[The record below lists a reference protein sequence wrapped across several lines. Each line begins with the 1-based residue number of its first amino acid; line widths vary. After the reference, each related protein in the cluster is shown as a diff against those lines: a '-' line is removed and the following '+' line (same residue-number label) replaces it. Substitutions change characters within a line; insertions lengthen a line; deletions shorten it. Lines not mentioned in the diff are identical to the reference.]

1 MKGRG
6 LRALCAVVGWL
17 MLCHSASAASAAPPP
32 LMLAQ
37 TYDGEADVSAYWISE
52 KLDGVRGFWDGQR
65 LYSRGGQA
73 IAAPAEFTAGWP
85 AVPMDGEL
93 WIGRGRFDE
102 TSGIVRRKDGDPLRW
117 RPVRYR
123 VFDLPAHPGRFG
135 ERLVEL
141 RRLVGSADAP
151 SLQAVEQ
158 FRLPDA
164 AALQARLAA
173 IVAAGG
179 EGLMLHRADAYYRSG
194 RTDDLLK
201 LKTHDD
207 AEARVIGYAPGAGKY
222 RGAVGALIVER
233 PDGRRFRIG
242 SGLTDALRGQ
252 PPPLGSWVTYRYN
265 GSTGDGLPR
274 FPRYVRV
281 REEMPPPDSP

>member
-1 MKGRG
+1 MTGTAMRA
-6 LRALCAVVGWL
+6 LRAAAAGLALCCW
-17 MLCHSASAASAAPPP
+17 ASTAAAAPPP

-37 TYDGEADVSAYWISE
+37 TYDGETDIAAYWISE
-52 KLDGVRGFWDGQR
+52 KLDGVRGYWDGQR
-65 LYSRGGQA
+65 LYSRGGQP
-73 IAAPAEFTAGWP
+73 IAAPAAFTAGWP

-102 TSGIVRRKDGDPLRW
+102 TSGIVRRKDADPQQWRALRFM
-117 RPVRYR
+117 

-141 RRLVGSADAP
+141 RRLVGRADSI

-158 FRLPDA
+158 FRLADA
-164 AALQARLAA
+164 AALQARLMA

-179 EGLMLHRADAYYRSG
+179 EGLMLHRADAYYRQG
-194 RTDDLLK
+194 RSDDLLK
-201 LKTHDD
+201 LKTHQD
-207 AEARVIGYAPGAGKY
+207 AEARVVGHAPGSGKY

-242 SGLTDALRGQ
+242 SGLSDALRRA

-274 FPRYVRV
+274 FPRFMRV
-281 REEMPPPDSP
+281 RDELPPPDPP

>member
-1 MKGRG
+1 MTGRG
-6 LRALCAVVGWL
+6 FRALCAVVAWL
-17 MLCHSASAASAAPPP
+17 VPWYPASVASAAPPP

-37 TYDGEADVSAYWISE
+37 IYDGEADVSAYWISE
-52 KLDGVRGFWDGQR
+52 KLDGVRGYWDGRQ

-73 IAAPAEFTAGWP
+73 IVAPAGFTAGWP

-102 TSGIVRRKDGDPLRW
+102 TSGIVRRKDGDPQRW
-117 RPVRYR
+117 QPMRYM
-123 VFDLPAHPGRFG
+123 VFDLPAHPGRFS
-135 ERLVEL
+135 ERLVGL
-141 RRLVGSADAP
+141 QRLVDSAGTA

-164 AALQARLAA
+164 AALQARLTA

-179 EGLMLHRADAYYRSG
+179 EGLMLHRADAYYRGG
-194 RTDDLLK
+194 RSDDLLK
-201 LKTHDD
+201 LKTHQD
-207 AEARVIGYAPGAGKY
+207 AEARVIGYAPGSGKY

-242 SGLTDALRGQ
+242 SGLTDALRRE
-252 PPPLGSWVTYRYN
+252 PPPLGSWVTYRHN
-265 GSTGDGLPR
+265 GSAGDGLPR

-281 REEMPPPDSP
+281 RDELPPPDPP

>member
-1 MKGRG
+1 MTQRG
-6 LRALCAVVGWL
+6 LRAL
-17 MLCHSASAASAAPPP
+17 SAAAAWLLFWSPAVGAAPPA

-37 TYDGEADVSAYWISE
+37 TYDGETDVAAYWISE
-52 KLDGVRGFWDGQR
+52 KLDGVRGYWDGQR
-65 LYSRGGQA
+65 LYSRGGQV
-73 IAAPAEFTAGWP
+73 IVTPAGFTTGWP

-93 WIGRGRFDE
+93 WIGRGRFE
-102 TSGIVRRKDGDPLRW
+102 EVSGVVRSTGGDPQRW
-117 RPVRYR
+117 RPVRYM
-123 VFDLPAHPGRFG
+123 VFDLPAHPGRFS

-141 RRLVGSADAP
+141 RRLVAGAGNA

-164 AALQARLAA
+164 AALQARLAV

-179 EGLMLHRADAYYRSG
+179 EGLMLHRADAHYRSG
-194 RTDDLLK
+194 RSDDLLK
-201 LKTHDD
+201 LKTYQD
-207 AEARVIGYAPGAGKY
+207 AEARVIGYAPGSGKY

-233 PDGRRFRIG
+233 PDGRQLRIG
-242 SGLTDALRGQ
+242 SGLTDALRRE

-274 FPRYVRV
+274 FPRYVRI
-281 REEMPPPDSP
+281 REDLPPPDPP

>member
-1 MKGRG
+1 MKARG
-6 LRALCAVVGWL
+6 LRTLCAAVAWL
-17 MLCHSASAASAAPPP
+17 LFGTEVSAASAAPPP

-37 TYDGEADVSAYWISE
+37 TYGGQADVSAYWVSE
-52 KLDGVRGFWDGQR
+52 KLDGVRGYWDGQR
-65 LYSRGGQA
+65 LYSRSGQA
-73 IAAPAEFTAGWP
+73 IVTPVWFTAGWP
-85 AVPMDGEL
+85 TVPLDGEL

-102 TSGIVRRKDGDPLRW
+102 TSGIVRSKDGDPQRW
-117 RPVRYR
+117 RLMRYM
-123 VFDLPAHPGRFG
+123 VFDLPAHPGRFS

-141 RRLVGSADAP
+141 RHLVGSASVK
-151 SLQAVEQ
+151 SLQAVDQ

-179 EGLMLHRADAYYRSG
+179 EGLMLQRADAYYRGQRS
-194 RTDDLLK
+194 DDLLK

-207 AEARVIGYAPGAGKY
+207 AEARVIGYAPGNGKY
-222 RGAVGALIVER
+222 RGVVGALIVER

-242 SGLTDALRGQ
+242 SGLTDALRQ
-252 PPPLGSWVTYRYN
+252 EPPPLGSWVTYRYN

-281 REEMPPPDSP
+281 REDMPPPDPP

>member
-1 MKGRG
+1 MTGTAIRA
-6 LRALCAVVGWL
+6 LRAAGAGLALCCW
-17 MLCHSASAASAAPPP
+17 ASTAAAAPPP

-37 TYDGEADVSAYWISE
+37 TYDGETDIAAYWISE
-52 KLDGVRGFWDGQR
+52 KLDGVRGYWDGQR
-65 LYSRGGQA
+65 LYSRGGQP
-73 IAAPAEFTAGWP
+73 IAAPAAFTAGWP

-102 TSGIVRRKDGDPLRW
+102 TSGIVRRKDADPQQWRALRFM
-117 RPVRYR
+117 

-141 RRLVGSADAP
+141 RRLVGRADSI

-158 FRLPDA
+158 FRLADA
-164 AALQARLAA
+164 AALQARLMA

-179 EGLMLHRADAYYRSG
+179 EGLMLHRADAYYRQG
-194 RTDDLLK
+194 RSDDLLK
-201 LKTHDD
+201 LKTHQD
-207 AEARVIGYAPGAGKY
+207 AEARVVGHAPGSGKY

-242 SGLTDALRGQ
+242 SGLSDALRRA

-274 FPRYVRV
+274 FPRFMRV
-281 REEMPPPDSP
+281 RDELPPPDPP